1 MSEELF
7 DHYDKVSDQY
17 ALPMLLHPEKDERW
31 RSEAECR
38 KHPEVDFFYGPTA
51 PAIAICQNCSVS
63 EACLNFAV
71 DNEIYYGV
79 YGGLS
84 GKDRRWW
91 PIQQEPS

>member
-1 MSEELF
+1 MSEQRH
-7 DHYDKVSDQY
+7 DHYDPASFQY
-17 ALPMLLHPEKDERW
+17 ALPMLLRPEKDVRW

-38 KHPEVDFFYGPTA
+38 NHPEVDFFYGPTA
-51 PAIAICQNCSVS
+51 PAIAICQTCSVS
-63 EACLNFAV
+63 EECLNFAV

-91 PIQQEPS
+91 PTQQEPS